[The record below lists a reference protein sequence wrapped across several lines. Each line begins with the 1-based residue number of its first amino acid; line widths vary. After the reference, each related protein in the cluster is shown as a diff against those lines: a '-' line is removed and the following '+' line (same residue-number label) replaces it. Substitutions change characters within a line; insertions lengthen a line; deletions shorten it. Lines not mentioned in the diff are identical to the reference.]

1 MTRCCQ
7 VVFQAVGPWESR
19 TRSHEKVEPPRDADM
34 AEVVQTISRQA
45 IRTVRHLEDLVGII
59 RWGRR
64 QWGTLAG
71 GRRQIPL

>member
-19 TRSHEKVEPPRDADM
+19 TRSHEKVEPPRDAGM

-45 IRTVRHLEDLVGII
+45 IRTVRY
-59 RWGRR
+59 
-64 QWGTLAG
+64 LAPWRG
-71 GRRQIPL
+71 ALTPPGPRGMLRA